1 MNPLHAAALI
11 QEPNPEDAALLGHL
25 SHETQARFPRAQ
37 LCSTSPGGGI
47 VFVSLLSFYHPWGYS
62 VRLIIYLF
70 IYFQA
75 VSAALNVHGRVQCS
89 RT

>member
-1 MNPLHAAALI
+1 M
-11 QEPNPEDAALLGHL
+11 
-25 SHETQARFPRAQ
+25 
-37 LCSTSPGGGI
+37 
-47 VFVSLLSFYHPWGYS
+47 FVSLLSFYHPWGYS

-89 RT
+89 RTQWEGAKEEGFGFCIVPFFFLLPASFLTFPIVSVSPLSYFMSPC

>member
-47 VFVSLLSFYHPWGYS
+47 LFVSLLSFYHPWGYS
-62 VRLIIYLF
+62 VHLIF
-70 IYFQA
+70 FFFFQA
-75 VSAALNVHGRVQCS
+75 VSPALNVHGRVQCS